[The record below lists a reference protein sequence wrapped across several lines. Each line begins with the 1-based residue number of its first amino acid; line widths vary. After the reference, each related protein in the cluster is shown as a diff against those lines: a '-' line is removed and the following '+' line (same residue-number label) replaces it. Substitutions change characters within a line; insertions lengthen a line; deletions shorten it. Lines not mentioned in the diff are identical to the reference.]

1 MLRLRS
7 QSRTLLILLCI
18 GIVMMRVG
26 GAHLHYCFDG
36 LEPPVS
42 LHIDGH
48 AGSHHLGS
56 GVSSGGH
63 EDVDVSVGV
72 DALVKKL
79 PTLLDLLGLV
89 AALTVLMQLLP
100 RIRSVTPLFDISFP
114 FSTQRAYLR
123 PPLRGPPL

>member
-1 MLRLRS
+1 
-7 QSRTLLILLCI
+7 
-18 GIVMMRVG
+18 MMRVG

-48 AGSHHLGS
+48 AGSHHMDS
-56 GVSSGGH
+56 GVSAGGH

-72 DALVKKL
+72 DALVKKV
-79 PTLLDLLGLV
+79 PTLLDLLGLIG
-89 AALTVLMQLLP
+89 ALVVLLHLLP
-100 RIRSVTPLFDISFP
+100 RVRSVVPSVDFFLPVSAT
-114 FSTQRAYLR
+114 RAYLR